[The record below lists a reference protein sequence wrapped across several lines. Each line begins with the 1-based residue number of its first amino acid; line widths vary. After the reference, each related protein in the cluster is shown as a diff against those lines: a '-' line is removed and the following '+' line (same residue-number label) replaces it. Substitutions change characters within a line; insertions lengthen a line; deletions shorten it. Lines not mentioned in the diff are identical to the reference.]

1 MDQLLLPYLQASDES
16 ERERHLDELLVVYA
30 TPVVRHILRLKLG
43 FRVNQLGVN
52 PYNQDAEDLYQEI
65 IVKIV
70 EFLRTAPATAK
81 TRIENFK
88 QYAARVATNACHD
101 YVRAKSPERT
111 RLKYSLRELFSR
123 RSEFALWKS
132 NDGFLCGL
140 AAWGNE
146 SEPISSR
153 RLAEIEDELEI
164 FRTTRF
170 GREDIRQVPLA
181 KVVADFLQWA
191 RGSMDLEALVTITAV
206 LLDVSDHPV
215 ESLDDEAKGY
225 LEAGVADTTLMRD
238 PLYDFEKVLLGLW
251 QAVTSLPDK
260 QRDTFFL
267 SFEDDHGEDL
277 FTLLFEAD
285 IFTPSQLA
293 KELKRPLEDV
303 VRVWS
308 EMPMDDAAIAE
319 ELGGTRSQIRKWRFD
334 ALRRLE
340 KEFEPFLTQK

>member
-1 MDQLLLPYLQASDES
+1 MHQLLLPYLEATNES
-16 ERERHLDELLVVYA
+16 ERQQYLDELLVVYA
-30 TPVVRHILRLKLG
+30 APVVRRTLRMKLG
-43 FRVNQLGVN
+43 FRVNPLGVN
-52 PYNQDAEDLYQEI
+52 PYNHDAEDLYQET
-65 IVKIV
+65 IVRLI
-70 EFLRTAPATAK
+70 EFLRALHATAK
-81 TRIENFK
+81 TEIENFD
-88 QYAARVATNACHD
+88 QYVARVATNACHD
-101 YVRAKSPERT
+101 YVRAKSPART
-111 RLKYSLRELFSR
+111 RLKYNLRELLSR
-123 RSEFALWKS
+123 RSEFELWKS
-132 NDGFLCGL
+132 KDGFLCGL
-140 AAWGNE
+140 AAWGNKL
-146 SEPISSR
+146 EPISSL

-181 KVVADFLQWA
+181 KVVAEFLQWA
-191 RGSMDLEALVTITAV
+191 RGPMDLEALVTITAV

-215 ESLDDEAKGY
+215 ESLDDEAKRY
-225 LEAGVADTTLMRD
+225 LEAGVADTTLMSD

-260 QRDTFFL
+260 QRDTFCL

-293 KELKRPLEDV
+293 KQLKRPLEEV

-340 KEFEPFLTQK
+340 KQLEPFLTQK